1 MAYRVSITVRA
12 ARDLAELY
20 DDINA
25 FDSAAA
31 RRWYTGLT
39 RSILSLEAH
48 PNRCP
53 ATPENQRL
61 RHLLY
66 GNKPHIFRVIYR
78 VLERP
83 RQVEIL
89 HIRHSATQNFE
100 ASDLEAGS

>member
-1 MAYRVSITVRA
+1 MAYRVSISSRA

-31 RRWYTGLT
+31 RRWYAGLKP
-39 RSILSLEAH
+39 SILGLEAH

-53 ATPENQRL
+53 ATPESHKL

-66 GNKPHIFRVIYR
+66 RNKAYIYRVIYR
-78 VLERP
+78 ILERP
-83 RQVEIL
+83 RRVEIL
-89 HIRHSATQNFE
+89 HIRHGARREFK
-100 ASDLEAGS
+100 APDLEGGC